1 MTSKP
6 DVAELIR
13 LGRFAD
19 AVDAQREVVGCDQYA
34 RDPWAWNLHGVV
46 CKFAGHF
53 DEAESAYERART
65 LNCALVDKDLDL
77 EAVILHNLGG
87 LAHSRR
93 RSHEAETFARAG
105 LALRRQL
112 RSGPTALASDM
123 AALASILETREQW
136 GEAEALY
143 REAIAIWSAVDDDYE
158 VGMTL
163 NGLAAI
169 VRFSGRPAQ
178 AEPLFVEAI
187 AKLERAV
194 GPTHPDTATA
204 RNNLAMLLN
213 ATGRAQEA
221 IALLARATTD
231 LRAVLGEDHPA
242 TKDVAGNLAR
252 VRAGSTG

>member
-6 DVAELIR
+6 DVAELIWV
-13 LGRFAD
+13 GRFAE
-19 AVDAQREVVGCDQYA
+19 AVDAQREVVGCGQLA

-53 DEAESAYERART
+53 DEAEAAYERAGT

-93 RSHEAETFARAG
+93 RPHEAETFARAG

-112 RSGPTALASDM
+112 RSDPNALASDM
-123 AALASILETREQW
+123 AALASILETSEQW

-143 REAIAIWSAVDDDYE
+143 REALAIWSAVDDDYE

-163 NGLAAI
+163 NGMAAV
-169 VRFSGRPAQ
+169 VRFSGRPAE

-187 AKLERAV
+187 AKLEAAV
-194 GPTHPDTATA
+194 GPKHPDSATA

-221 IALLARATTD
+221 IALLARASTD
-231 LRAVLGEDHPA
+231 LRAVLGDDHPA

-252 VRAGSTG
+252 VRADSTG

>member
-1 MTSKP
+1 LTSKP

-13 LGRFAD
+13 LGCFAD
-19 AVDAQREVVGCDQYA
+19 AVDAQREVVGRDRFV
-34 RDPWAWNLHGVV
+34 RDPWAWNLLGVA
-46 CKFAGHF
+46 CKYAGQF
-53 DEAESAYERART
+53 DEAEAAYERART
-65 LNCALVDKDLDL
+65 LNGGLVDKDL

-93 RSHEAETFARAG
+93 RPREAEEFARAG

-112 RSGPTALASDM
+112 RSDPTALASDL

-136 GEAEALY
+136 VAAEALY
-143 REAIAIWSAVDDDYE
+143 REALAIWSAVDDDYE

-163 NGLAAI
+163 NGLAAV
-169 VRFSGRPAQ
+169 VRFSGRPAE

-187 AKLERAV
+187 AKLEEAV

-213 ATGRAQEA
+213 ASGRAQEA
-221 IALLARATTD
+221 IALLARASAD

-242 TKDVAGNLAR
+242 TKDVAGNLAS
-252 VRAGSTG
+252 VRAGQNG